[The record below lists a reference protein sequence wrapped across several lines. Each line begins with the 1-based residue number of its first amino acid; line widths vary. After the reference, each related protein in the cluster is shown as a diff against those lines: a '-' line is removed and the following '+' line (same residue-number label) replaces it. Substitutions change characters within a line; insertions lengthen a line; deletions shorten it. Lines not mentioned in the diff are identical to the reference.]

1 LLDIHA
7 ANRGSVAMKV
17 KTKVKVGGGFFL
29 FQSNNSGLLN
39 LLSGGV
45 NQAGGGNVGT
55 GGLVGLGVV
64 L

>member
-1 LLDIHA
+1 
-7 ANRGSVAMKV
+7 MKV
-17 KTKVKVGGGFFL
+17 KTKVKAGGGFFL

-45 NQAGGGNVGT
+45 NQVRGGNVGT